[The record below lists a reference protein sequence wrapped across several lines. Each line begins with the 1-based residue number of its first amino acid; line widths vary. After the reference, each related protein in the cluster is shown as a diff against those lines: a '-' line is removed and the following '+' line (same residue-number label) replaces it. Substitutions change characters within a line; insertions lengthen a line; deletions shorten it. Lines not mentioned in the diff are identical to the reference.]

1 MSQTTSSVQIAIP
14 RDREETPFLFPA
26 AHFIPSSKGN
36 YSAEKRPYF
45 FRRYSL
51 TGGKSIIGS
60 YSSTS
65 GPSQKVTRKR
75 WRRWLLPLLIGFV
88 ALVLNVVVYFLLP
101 PEVIS
106 HLGRLG
112 YVGAFVVAAFANA
125 TVIVPVPYYPVIARL
140 AQALNVWGVIVAA
153 AAGSAIGE
161 SVAYFVGRSGH
172 RVVKESRASSWIER
186 QMRQPWRAAIVLFA
200 ISAPP
205 NPAFDVAGL
214 LAGAL
219 GVPLWLFLVSVFL
232 GRMIRMGLV
241 AFAGLTFDWV

>member
-1 MSQTTSSVQIAIP
+1 MNCSDDAKIT
-14 RDREETPFLFPA
+14 
-26 AHFIPSSKGN
+26 
-36 YSAEKRPYF
+36 EKRPYF

-51 TGGKSIIGS
+51 TGGKTIVGV
-60 YSSTS
+60 YSSTT
-65 GPSQKVTRKR
+65 GPSQKVTGKR

-88 ALVLNVVVYFLLP
+88 ALVLNVVVYLLLP

-140 AQALNVWGVIVAA
+140 AQALNVWGVIIAA

-172 RVVKESRASSWIER
+172 RAVKETTASGWIER
-186 QMRQPWRAAIVLFA
+186 QMRQPWRAALVLFA

-219 GVPLWLFLVSVFL
+219 GIPLWLFLVSVFL
-232 GRMIRMGLV
+232 GRIIRMGLV